1 MNARAQYVRIRM
13 RIMYV
18 CLASN
23 QPRGYAGGDQSDG
36 AERRFSRAPLHPSAR
51 KSAVTTIW
59 RPCASICLCL
69 LRWQVSEQ
77 RLVCLHRSAENGT
90 SNIPVSAGGV
100 PSAPPPVASAEQRNS
115 DATFHVFQM
124 SVPLLLLLLLGCRD
138 LPAAPESE
146 ACSVAKGTA
155 FA

>member
-1 MNARAQYVRIRM
+1 MELRGAFRELPCIP
-13 RIMYV
+13 
-18 CLASN
+18 
-23 QPRGYAGGDQSDG
+23 PRGSPPRRRFGGLAHPFVCASCGGD
-36 AERRFSRAPLHPSAR
+36 
-51 KSAVTTIW
+51 
-59 RPCASICLCL
+59 
-69 LRWQVSEQ
+69 QVSEQ